1 MLTEYEASKLQR
13 DMRHE
18 LEGTTGA
25 VLKSVIGLLVV
36 VFLALIG
43 STFDLRE
50 DAGSPQASARAA
62 AGTVHRL

>member
-1 MLTEYEASKLQR
+1 MLTEYEATKLHR

-36 VFLALIG
+36 VLLAVLG
-43 STFDLRE
+43 SKLNLRE

-62 AGTVHRL
+62 AATGHRL